1 MKSFFN
7 SQMAPSEDSK
17 SSKLGAYLKDN
28 MFIRSAKELKS
39 IRCLCVTAMLV
50 ALDIALKLLVSIQV
64 TESIKIS
71 FAFIAI
77 ASIGMLY
84 GPAVGFVAGLI
95 TDIIGFFVKPT
106 GAFDIRF
113 TLIEA
118 TGALIYGLFLYN
130 AVNGKWLLPRII
142 AAKTTVVIVC
152 NLWLTTWAIS
162 SVYGKGFMAMLP
174 ARVISN
180 LAQLPVDIVIL
191 AVFLPLVLR
200 AYNSVFKGA
209 RKIKENTVFTDN
221 GFATAVMY
229 IVCLLLVIICCLGL
243 SENDLKTKNTD
254 LKKSVAAQSDEI
266 ERMRIEIDRLYE
278 NVGIDKPTVEE
289 PAE

>member
-1 MKSFFN
+1 MESYFN
-7 SQMAPSEDSK
+7 SPEDFSENNNG
-17 SSKLGAYLKDN
+17 SKLGAYLKDN

-39 IRCLCVTAMLV
+39 IRCLCVTAMLI
-50 ALDIALKLLVSIQV
+50 ALDIALKLLVGIQV
-64 TESIKIS
+64 TESIKLS

-84 GPAVGFVAGLI
+84 GPTIGFAAGLI
-95 TDIIGFFVKPT
+95 TDIIGFLVKPT

-118 TGALIYGLFLYN
+118 LGALIYGMFLYN

-162 SVYGKGFMAMLP
+162 SVYGKGFLAMLP

-180 LAQLPVDIVIL
+180 LIQLPIDIVIL
-191 AVFLPLVLR
+191 AVFLPLVLK
-200 AYNSVFKGA
+200 AYNSVFRGV
-209 RKIKENTVFTDN
+209 RKVKENSVFTDS
-221 GFATAVMY
+221 GFATAMMY
-229 IVCLLLVIICCLGL
+229 IVCLILVIICCLGL
-243 SENDLKTKNTD
+243 SEQDLKTKNSD
-254 LKKSVAAQSDEI
+254 LKKTVAAQSDTI
-266 ERMRIEIDRLYE
+266 ERMQSEIDRLYE
-278 NVGIDKPTVEE
+278 NTGIEKPVIEE
-289 PAE
+289 PSE